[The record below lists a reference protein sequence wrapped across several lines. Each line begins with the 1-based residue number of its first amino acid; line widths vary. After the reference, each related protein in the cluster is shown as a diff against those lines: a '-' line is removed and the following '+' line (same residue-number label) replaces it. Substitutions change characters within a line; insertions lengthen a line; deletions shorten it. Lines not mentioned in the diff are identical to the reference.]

1 MSDNQASSNWVV
13 MQQVFDSIPDVIF
26 CKDLEGIYRGGNK
39 AWGDLLGRSVG
50 ETLGKTDFELF
61 PKDVAA
67 IFRKND
73 LEMLASGQP
82 RRNDEWVDYPDGR
95 RVLLDT
101 LKSPVFDEGGKIIG
115 LVGVCRDITGREFG
129 DGNVA

>member
-1 MSDNQASSNWVV
+1 MTDAQAAFTSVA
-13 MQQVFDSIPDVIF
+13 MQHVFDSIPDVIF
-26 CKDLEGIYRGGNK
+26 WKDIDGIYRGGNK
-39 AWGDLLGRSVG
+39 AWGDLLGRPVG

-61 PKDVAA
+61 PQEVAA
-67 IFRKND
+67 FFRTND
-73 LEMLASGQP
+73 QAMLASGQP

-95 RVLLDT
+95 RVPLDT